1 MATETV
7 SNNSILIDDNV
18 YSAMLKEALQDELIA
33 MQWVD
38 WLNDFNQGAHTYR
51 IPSIGEAVVDDYQE
65 GEAIKF
71 RPFDKGEFT
80 MTIDKH
86 KTSGHSISDVAM
98 EDVDYAAQLVSKI
111 PSSELRAIMKAVETD
126 IFKLQR
132 EQTAASTNNI
142 NGEEHRFVGNGAG
155 NTIAVADFAKANLTL
170 NKANVSSRN
179 RIAVVDPSVEY
190 TLSTLTNLTNVSNNP
205 MWEGVVRDGMT
216 SGMRFSMN
224 VYGWDVYVSNYLD
237 EIESETLETVDVSGF
252 KANMFFSADGDENPF
267 KGAWARMPRFKSWRD
282 EDREETKYATSSRYG
297 LALYRPES
305 LVVIPTSTNV

>member
-7 SNNSILIDDNV
+7 ANNGLLIDDDI
-18 YSAMLKEALQDELIA
+18 YSAFLKEALQDELIA

-51 IPSIGEAVVDDYQE
+51 IPSIGEAVVDDYVE

-80 MTIDKH
+80 MVIDKH
-86 KTSGHSISDVAM
+86 KTSGHSISDIAM
-98 EDVDYAAQLVSKI
+98 EDVDYASQLVSKI
-111 PSSELRAIMKAVETD
+111 PSSELRAIMKQVETD
-126 IFKLQR
+126 IFKLHDK
-132 EQTAASTNNI
+132 QTAADTNDI
-142 NGEEHRFVGNGAG
+142 NGEKHRYVGTGTSNV
-155 NTIAVADFAKANLTL
+155 IAVEDFQRANLAL
-170 NKANVSSRN
+170 NRANVSSQN

-190 TLSTLTNLTNVSNNP
+190 TLSTLTNLVNVSNNP

-237 EIESETLETVDVSGF
+237 TLDGETLETVDTTGF
-252 KANMFFSADGDENPF
+252 KANMFFSAAGEENPF

-297 LALYRPES
+297 LDLYRPES
-305 LVVIPTSTNV
+305 LVVIPTNISV

>member
-7 SNNSILIDDNV
+7 SNNSILIDDDI
-18 YSAMLKEALQDELIA
+18 YSSFIKEALQDELMA

-51 IPSIGEAVVDDYQE
+51 IPSIGEAVVDDYVE

-80 MTIDKH
+80 MVIDKH
-86 KTSGHSISDVAM
+86 KTSGHSISDIAM
-98 EDVDYAAQLVSKI
+98 EDVDYASQLVSKI
-111 PSSELRAIMKAVETD
+111 PSSETRAILKQVETD

-132 EQTAASTNNI
+132 KQTAADTNDI
-142 NGEEHRFVGNGAG
+142 NGEEHRFVGNGG
-155 NTIAVADFAKANLTL
+155 SNTISVADFAKANLTL

-190 TLSTLTNLTNVSNNP
+190 TLSTLTNLVNVSNNP

-237 EIESETLETVDVSGF
+237 TIESETLETVDCAGF

-282 EDREETKYATSSRYG
+282 EDREETKYATSCRYG
-297 LALYRPES
+297 LELYRPES

>member
-7 SNNSILIDDNV
+7 SNNSLLIDADI
-18 YSAMLKEALQDELIA
+18 YSSFIKEALMDELIA

-51 IPSIGEAVVDDYQE
+51 IPSIGEAVVDDYVE

-80 MTIDKH
+80 MVIDKH
-86 KTSGHSISDVAM
+86 KTSGHSISDIAM
-98 EDVDYAAQLVSKI
+98 EDVDYATQLVSKI
-111 PSSELRAIMKAVETD
+111 PSSETRAILKQVEGD
-126 IFKLQR
+126 IFKLQGS
-132 EQTAASTNNI
+132 QTAADTNLI
-142 NGEEHRFVGNGAG
+142 NGEKHRY
-155 NTIAVADFAKANLTL
+155 VATGTSNVIGVEDFARANLSL

-190 TLSTLTNLTNVSNNP
+190 TLSTLTNLSNVSNNP
-205 MWEGVVRDGMT
+205 MWDGVVRDGMT

-237 EIESETLETVDVSGF
+237 EIETETLETVDVSGF

-267 KGAWARMPRFKSWRD
+267 KGAWARMPRFKTWRD

-297 LALYRPES
+297 LSLYRPES
-305 LVVIPTSTNV
+305 LIVIPSNPSV

>member
-7 SNNSILIDDNV
+7 ANNQLLIDDDI

-51 IPSIGEAVVDDYQE
+51 IPSIGEAVTDDYVE
-65 GEAIKF
+65 GDAIKF

-80 MTIDKH
+80 MVIDKH
-86 KTSGHSISDVAM
+86 KTSGHSISDIAM
-98 EDVDYAAQLVSKI
+98 EDVDYATQLVSKI

-126 IFKLQR
+126 IFKLQNK
-132 EQTAASTNNI
+132 QTAADTNLL
-142 NGEEHRFVGNGAG
+142 NGEKHRFVGTGAS
-155 NTIAVADFAKANLTL
+155 NTIAVEDFMRANLAL

-190 TLSTLTNLTNVSNNP
+190 TLSTLTNLTSVSNNP
-205 MWEGVVRDGMT
+205 MWEGVVAEGMT
-216 SGMRFSMN
+216 SGMRFTKN
-224 VYGWDVYVSNYLD
+224 VYGWDIYVSNYLD
-237 EIESETLETVDVSGF
+237 TLDGETLETVDTTGF
-252 KANMFFSADGDENPF
+252 KANMFFSADGEENPF

-297 LALYRPES
+297 LDLYRSES
-305 LVVIPTSTNV
+305 LVVIPTYTSV